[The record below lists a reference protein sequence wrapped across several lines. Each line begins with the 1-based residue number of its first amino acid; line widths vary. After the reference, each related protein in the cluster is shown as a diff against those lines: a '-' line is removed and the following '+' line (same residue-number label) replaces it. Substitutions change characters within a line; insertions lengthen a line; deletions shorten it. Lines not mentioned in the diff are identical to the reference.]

1 MTKHCILKLKI
12 GKNKREL
19 MTSTE
24 THVDYAMISPFIL
37 GNKPEQWCKT
47 LESNNTYGSGNFRH
61 SFDNVEIV
69 ILVKTLK
76 FFNVISP
83 KP

>member
-1 MTKHCILKLKI
+1 
-12 GKNKREL
+12 

-47 LESNNTYGSGNFRH
+47 LESNNSYCSGSFRH
-61 SFDNVEIV
+61 NFDNVKENLVV
-69 ILVKTLK
+69 I
-76 FFNVISP
+76 I
-83 KP
+83 